1 MPHAIRSIRQS
12 KKFHTA
18 PNQWTPVP
26 DINGSM
32 LVLWNL
38 ENVFFLEGNRQCY
51 YIYIYIFICS
61 IGI

>member
-38 ENVFFLEGNRQCY
+38 ENVFFWKVTGSAI
-51 YIYIYIFICS
+51 IYIYTYS
-61 IGI
+61 YVV

>member
-38 ENVFFLEGNRQCY
+38 ENVFFGK
-51 YIYIYIFICS
+51 
-61 IGI
+61 